1 MTDIVAADIGGTH
14 ARFAIA
20 RLSERGAVALGEVT
34 TLRTAEHA
42 SLELAWRAFAAD
54 AGQKLPRAAAIAVA
68 CPIAGDTLRLTNN
81 PWTIRPA
88 LIAEELGLDA
98 LTLVNDFG
106 AVGHAV
112 ACVGPE
118 HFGHICGPEIDLP
131 EGGVI
136 SIVGPGTGLG
146 VAQLVRRRGRYE
158 VIETEGGHID
168 FAPTDGIEDAI
179 ALRLRQRY
187 RRVSVE
193 RVVSGPGLVEIYE
206 SLAMLEDR
214 PVQIRDDKALWAAA
228 LEDGDS
234 LAQAALERFFL
245 ILGGVAG
252 DIALAQGARA
262 VVIAG
267 GVGRRVASRLP
278 GSGFA
283 KRFTAKGRFEFMMSQ
298 IPVKS
303 LTHPHP
309 GLFGVAVAF
318 FEQHCA
324 DQSQP

>member
-14 ARFAIA
+14 ARFALA
-20 RLSERGAVALGEVT
+20 WLSGRGGVTLGEVT

-42 SLELAWRAFAAD
+42 SLELAWRAFEAVAD
-54 AGQKLPRAAAIAVA
+54 RPLPRAAAIAVA
-68 CPIAGDTLRLTNN
+68 CPVAGETLSLTNN

-88 LIAEELGLDA
+88 LIAGELGLDA

-112 ACVGPE
+112 ASVGAE
-118 HFGHICGPEIDLP
+118 HFSHICGPEVGLP
-131 EGGVI
+131 GDGVV

-146 VAQLVRRRGRYE
+146 VAQLVRRGGGYQ

-206 SLAMLEDR
+206 GLALLQNR
-214 PVQIRDDKALWAAA
+214 PVRIREDKALWAAA
-228 LEDGDS
+228 LEGGDS
-234 LAQAALERFFL
+234 LAQAALQRFFL
-245 ILGGVAG
+245 MLGGVAG
-252 DIALAQGARA
+252 DIALAQGAGA

-267 GVGRRVASRLP
+267 GIGRRVESRLV

-283 KRFTAKGRFEFMMSQ
+283 KRFTAKGRFESMMSQ

-309 GLFGVAVAF
+309 GLLGAAIAF
-318 FEQHCA
+318 FERHGA
-324 DQSQP
+324 NGARP